1 MVISLNQ
8 ESEVIYKAA
17 FDKDLIWASC
27 RHVSRWPKN
36 GGRQKILEKMVC
48 CLDIGFPYIPRIC
61 PFWPSQ
67 PSSNVW
73 GVCERRICSDEPQR
87 ACTSC
92 CYCTINLWCHPTHLL
107 LSVKFSVQWIFA
119 TKTPPTL
126 TSFCNRWQI
135 FVFHQCWEIGRPD
148 SGSLFPN
155 KEVKLRA
162 NHNDICVSGLA
173 LPGTRLLSL
182 QFSTCPPSFTFHR
195 VTKVVNTTA
204 SSNSRLA
211 FPPPLWLTRMDGGR
225 SGKSSDENSGTA
237 LTPPPLINVTRAVVF
252 QSSHSNFI
260 ADYQQSGWSLSK
272 HFWACAKLPSITD
285 PSLIPKHLGE
295 LPFVFRNVT
304 PRLPRSISKEPVF
317 CR

>member
-1 MVISLNQ
+1 MN
-8 ESEVIYKAA
+8 
-17 FDKDLIWASC
+17 
-27 RHVSRWPKN
+27 
-36 GGRQKILEKMVC
+36 
-48 CLDIGFPYIPRIC
+48 IP
-61 PFWPSQ
+61 
-67 PSSNVW
+67 
-73 GVCERRICSDEPQR
+73 
-87 ACTSC
+87 
-92 CYCTINLWCHPTHLL
+92 H
-107 LSVKFSVQWIFA
+107 
-119 TKTPPTL
+119 KTPPTL

-182 QFSTCPPSFTFHR
+182 QFSTCPPSFTFHL
-195 VTKVVNTTA
+195 VTEVVNTTA

-260 ADYQQSGWSLSK
+260 AEYQQSGWSLSK

-285 PSLIPKHLGE
+285 PSLIPKHLGNHFLFLE
-295 LPFVFRNVT
+295 MSLQGYLVVFQRNLFSAVNRT
-304 PRLPRSISKEPVF
+304 LTTCVCQPADLDLARLSLMVQGHIKNEIDKAQENCTSLNWSHILFKP
-317 CR
+317 